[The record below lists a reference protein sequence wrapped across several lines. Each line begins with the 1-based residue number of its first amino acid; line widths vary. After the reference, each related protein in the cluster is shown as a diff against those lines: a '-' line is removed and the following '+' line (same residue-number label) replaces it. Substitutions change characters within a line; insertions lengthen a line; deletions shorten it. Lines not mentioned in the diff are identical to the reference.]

1 MEGATG
7 MNEHREKV
15 WAAIDKGRL
24 KKLGMDLV
32 DIWSPTGEESEI
44 AHFLGGHYE
53 SIGLASR
60 LQEFETDRFNAL
72 GTLVGD
78 GTGIEFL
85 FCGHIDTSYSGKE
98 PGLPK
103 LPAYQPNAW
112 SETDPATGEEWIYGL
127 GIYNMKGAIACYVEA
142 LNAIQDAGV
151 KLRGNVTV
159 GAVGGEIEMGAVDQ
173 YQGKH
178 YRGGGC
184 GACYLATHGGTADM
198 AVIGEP
204 SEMRVV
210 LGHMGYVYHKI
221 TVYGTPAHTTY
232 AHNAVNAI
240 LKMKKILDALER
252 WAPKYREAHPYGNS
266 NANVNI
272 AAIEGGWPW
281 RCSRTPVFCNLYLD
295 TRLLPRQHPWR
306 SSARFRTSSKR
317 SWRGIPTSRWTS
329 RCTCP
334 TRGRDRGR
342 RIHLRRH
349 QARPQVGARPGPGNG
364 DRGLDFGRLP
374 HHALR
379 RSHPQLRTLRQDAL
393 GGAGLGPEHR
403 RAREPGGPLPHHE
416 GLCEPAAR
424 RLRQAEGGNPP
435 PHQAEDR
442 RAAPQHGHTLNRG
455 RRKTTA
461 QRRQ

>member
-7 MNEHREKV
+7 MSEHREKV

-44 AHFLGGHYE
+44 AHFLGERYE

-151 KLRGNVTV
+151 KLKGNVTV

-281 RCSRTPVFCNLYLD
+281 RCSRTPVFCNSIWI
-295 TRLLPRQHPWR
+295 RACSPGSIRSR

-317 SWRGIPTSRWTS
+317 LWRETPTSRWTS

-334 TRGRDRGR
+334 TRVPRSRMTSISTAPSSAPTSR
-342 RIHLRRH
+342 CT
-349 QARPQVGARPGPGNG
+349 AR
-364 DRGLDFGRLP
+364 
-374 HHALR
+374 
-379 RSHPQLRTLRQDAL
+379 T
-393 GGAGLGPEHR
+393 
-403 RAREPGGPLPHHE
+403 
-416 GLCEPAAR
+416 
-424 RLRQAEGGNPP
+424 
-435 PHQAEDR
+435 
-442 RAAPQHGHTLNRG
+442 
-455 RRKTTA
+455 RK
-461 QRRQ
+461 R

>member
-1 MEGATG
+1 MEQAAG
-7 MNEHREKV
+7 MSEHREKV
-15 WAAIDKGRL
+15 FAAIDKGRL

-32 DIWSPTGEESEI
+32 DIWSPTGEEEEI
-44 AHFLGGHYE
+44 ARFLGEHYE
-53 SIGLASR
+53 SIGLVSR

-72 GTLVGD
+72 GTLKGD

-103 LPAYQPNAW
+103 LPAYQPSSW

-151 KLRGNVTV
+151 KLKGNVTV
-159 GAVGGEIEMGAVDQ
+159 GAVGGEIEMGAIDQ

-281 RCSRTPVFCNLYLD
+281 RCSRTPVFCNLYMD
-295 TRLLPRQHPWR
+295 TRLLPRQHPLEI
-306 SSARFRTSSKR
+306 KR
-317 SWRGIPTSRWTS
+317 EIEDIIEEIVAGDPDLKVDLEMYMSNPGAEIEDDEYIYGAIKRAHKSVH
-329 RCTCP
+329 
-334 TRGRDRGR
+334 GRDPETVTEGWISDASHITRYGVPTLNYGPSGR
-342 RIHLRRH
+342 TRSGVPGWDPNIGEHVSLEDLYH
-349 QARPQVGARPGPGNG
+349 TTKVYASLLLDVCGRPREEI
-364 DRGLDFGRLP
+364 LP
-374 HHALR
+374 HIKRKIEQQRH
-379 RSHPQLRTLRQDAL
+379 STVTL
-393 GGAGLGPEHR
+393 
-403 RAREPGGPLPHHE
+403 
-416 GLCEPAAR
+416 
-424 RLRQAEGGNPP
+424 
-435 PHQAEDR
+435 
-442 RAAPQHGHTLNRG
+442 
-455 RRKTTA
+455 
-461 QRRQ
+461 